1 MTFSCFAMLYYCS
14 ATLVLPVD
22 LGPEGT
28 TSVPTPASE
37 LSVHIEN
44 VVSLHSMFYW
54 SLCCLTLWL
63 MATLLEAI
71 PGC

>member
-1 MTFSCFAMLYYCS
+1 MTLSCFAMLHYCS

-22 LGPEGT
+22 VGPEGT
-28 TSVPTPASE
+28 TSVPTPAAEPSVG
-37 LSVHIEN
+37 LSSQYVLLVIVLFN
-44 VVSLHSMFYW
+44 I
-54 SLCCLTLWL
+54 